1 MQVDQATA
9 HTANRLLW
17 PRNIF
22 LTFQPSH
29 CPELNPIERFW
40 LLLKKQCVW
49 QNCPTLEGRRKL
61 LSSKLEVITAETIA
75 SLTAYDFIL
84 EALFGAASY

>member
-1 MQVDQATA
+1 
-9 HTANRLLW
+9 
-17 PRNIF
+17 
-22 LTFQPSH
+22 
-29 CPELNPIERFW
+29 
-40 LLLKKQCVW
+40 LLKKQFVW
-49 QNCPTLEGRRKL
+49 QNCPTLEGLRKL